1 MQKILYTLI
10 LIFLIIKTADSQW
23 IQQNSGSS
31 TDFHSVKFINKNTGW
46 ACGTGTILK
55 TTNGG
60 INWVAQN
67 HPAISKRL
75 ASISIVDSLNLY
87 CVGWFE
93 TILKTTNGGTNWTAI
108 RNGPGGTG
116 SSYDACYFINKN
128 IGWIGGSGQ
137 KIWKTTNGGDSLLYI
152 YVDAGYIYD
161 MHFKDSLTGLMCGD
175 AGFLKRTTNGGI
187 NWYTP
192 NIQLHFQGHTFDK
205 LSILNN
211 QYGWIVGEQVY
222 PVYRTTD
229 FGENWDSIGRVAGAF
244 DLYSIRFS
252 SINTGWCGG
261 GGTPAGRMF
270 KTTDG
275 GFTWQQYNNTITCYF
290 GDYYFYNDSIGWA
303 VGSNGV
309 ILKTTNG
316 GISFVNQ
323 ISIRIPKDFSLNQ
336 NYPNPFNPSTNIK
349 YQIKENKF
357 VTLKVFDL
365 LGKEVATLVNEKQS
379 PGTYEVTFDA
389 RALSSGIYFYTLY
402 ADGLLID
409 CKKMILMK

>member
-1 MQKILYTLI
+1 MKTII
-10 LIFLIIKTADSQW
+10 LIFAFVLISYNITSAQW
-23 IQQNSGSS
+23 IQQNSGTS

-60 INWVAQN
+60 INWVAQS
-67 HPAISKRL
+67 HPATNKRL

-93 TILKTTNGGTNWTAI
+93 TILKTTNGGINWTAI

-116 SSYDACYFINKN
+116 SSYDACFFINKN
-128 IGWIGGSGQ
+128 TGWIGGTGS
-137 KIWKTTNGGDSLLYI
+137 KVWKTINGGDSLIYI
-152 YVDAGYIYD
+152 YLPWGYINDIY
-161 MHFKDSLTGLMCGD
+161 FKDSLIGLLCGD
-175 AGFLKRTTNGGI
+175 GGNISRTTNGGI

-244 DLYSIRFS
+244 DLYCIRFS

-275 GFTWQQYNNTITCYF
+275 GFTWQQYSNTISCYF

-323 ISIRIPKDFSLNQ
+323 ISNNIPKDFSLSQ
-336 NYPNPFNPSTNIK
+336 NYPNPFNASTTIEFEINQRDFYSVEIFDVLGRIVESVFSEIK
-349 YQIKENKF
+349 N
-357 VTLKVFDL
+357 
-365 LGKEVATLVNEKQS
+365 
-379 PGTYEVTFDA
+379 PGVYRLNFNGIN
-389 RALSSGIYFYTLY
+389 LNSGVYFYKLQSSKNNLTKKFI
-402 ADGLLID
+402 LI
-409 CKKMILMK
+409 K